1 MLWSSNDV
9 TQQGSRP
16 KTKLA
21 LTMQIEGISHV
32 TFVVKSLARAAE
44 FFCQGLGATEVYD
57 SGGQNFSL
65 SREKFFLVGG
75 VWVAAM
81 EGIPPAARSYQHL
94 AFKVAPEDLP
104 KFEARLRA
112 IGVEISPPRPRVQGE
127 GLSLYF
133 HDFDNH
139 LFELHTGTL
148 TERLNTYAAPR

>member
-1 MLWSSNDV
+1 
-9 TQQGSRP
+9 
-16 KTKLA
+16 
-21 LTMQIEGISHV
+21 MQIEGISHV
-32 TFVVKSLARAAE
+32 TFVVKSLERASQ

-57 SGGQNFSL
+57 SKGSNFSL

-81 EGIPPAARSYQHL
+81 EGTPPAAASYQHL

-104 KFEARLRA
+104 QFEARLRA
-112 IGVEISPPRPRVQGE
+112 IGVAISPPRARVQGE

-148 TERLNTYAAPR
+148 TERLQAYAAPR